1 MSDEVRDFHFNVNVR
16 SNGVS
21 KAKMANNEEPFLRAM
36 EIQELKREKKE
47 IERLEAEKLAAL
59 NAPEVVEPELTE
71 EPAVQEETV
80 EPVEASPVPVVVAEA
95 TAPTPIKA
103 KPSGGGVPGPT
114 PRNDFTDA
122 EKAAML
128 KRARAHAA
136 EVKARKSK

>member
-1 MSDEVRDFHFNVNVR
+1 MSEEVRDFHFNVNVR

-36 EIQELKREKKE
+36 EIQDRKREKKE
-47 IERLEAEKLAAL
+47 LERLEAEKLAAL
-59 NAPEVVEPELTE
+59 NAPKVVEPELTE
-71 EPAVQEETV
+71 ETAVQEETV
-80 EPVEASPVPVVVAEA
+80 EPVEASSVPVVEAEV
-95 TAPTPIKA
+95 PSPIKA
-103 KPSGGGVPGPT
+103 KPFGGGVPGPT

>member
-1 MSDEVRDFHFNVNVR
+1 MSEEVRDFHFNVNVR

-36 EIQELKREKKE
+36 EIQDRKRAKKE
-47 IERLEAEKLAAL
+47 LERLEAEKLAAL
-59 NAPEVVEPELTE
+59 NAPKVIEPELTE
-71 EPAVQEETV
+71 ETAVQEETV
-80 EPVEASPVPVVVAEA
+80 EPVEASSVPVVEAEA
-95 TAPTPIKA
+95 PAPIKA